1 MAAPIRKFHTAAFFS
16 TNETDALTVG
26 TASANVALSN
36 TNTDLVQAL
45 FVNVGANVVYIN
57 LGTDNTVTAGV
68 PASGTPASGIPLL
81 PNSALV
87 LAIGTATYVAAIAAA
102 AGNTLFV
109 TVGSGGI

>member
-1 MAAPIRKFHTAAFFS
+1 MAVPIRKYHTAAFFS
-16 TNETDALTVG
+16 TNETVALTVG
-26 TASANVALSN
+26 TASANVAFSN
-36 TNTDLVQAL
+36 ANADLVQAL

-57 LGTDNTVTAGV
+57 LGTDNTVSAAV

-87 LAIGTATYVAAIAAA
+87 LAIGTATYIAAISGV